1 MSLRDLLLASLVMLI
16 WGINFAVSKLGVAE
30 IPPLLFMA
38 LRFACV
44 ALIIAP
50 FMQPKISQLPGI
62 LLLSV
67 TLGVGHFG
75 LMFLGLASMD
85 AATAAIIIQLQVP
98 FSAALAAFFFKEKL
112 GWLRGAGIAVAF
124 SGVALLSGE
133 PTLPGWLPL
142 LWVVGSG
149 MSFALANV
157 VVKRIGQVNPV
168 LLNGWMALMAAPM
181 LLLLSLIF
189 ESNHLEALQ
198 NARFMGWF
206 AIVYTA
212 IGASII
218 AYSLWYWLV
227 RRYEMNQIVPFSLL
241 APAIGVLAGVVILG
255 ETFTWHKAVGGLLT
269 LLGVSLIQ
277 FAPMLRRRG

>member
-1 MSLRDLLLASLVMLI
+1 VSLRDLLLASLVMLI

-38 LRFACV
+38 FRFACV

-50 FMQPKISQLPGI
+50 FMQPKRHQLPGI

-75 LMFLGLASMD
+75 LMFLGLANMD
-85 AATAAIIIQLQVP
+85 AATAAIVIQLQVP

-142 LWVVGSG
+142 LWVIGSG
-149 MSFALANV
+149 LAFALANV
-157 VVKRIGQVNPV
+157 VVKRIGDVNPV

>member
-1 MSLRDLLLASLVMLI
+1 MLI

-44 ALIIAP
+44 ALIITP
-50 FMQPKISQLPGI
+50 FVQPKLSQLPVI
-62 LLLSV
+62 FLLSL
-67 TLGVGHFG
+67 TLGIGHFG

-85 AATAAIIIQLQVP
+85 AATAAIVIQLQVP

-112 GWLRGAGIAVAF
+112 GWIRGAGIAVAF

-142 LWVVGSG
+142 LWIIGSG
-149 MSFALANV
+149 MGFALANV
-157 VVKRIGQVNPV
+157 VVKRIGAINPV
-168 LLNGWMALMAAPM
+168 MLNGWMALMASPM
-181 LLLLSLIF
+181 LLLLSVIF
-189 ESNHLEALQ
+189 EANHLEALR
-198 NARFMGWF
+198 NAKFIGWF

-255 ETFTWHKAVGGLLT
+255 EAFTWHKGVGGLFT
-269 LLGVSLIQ
+269 LAGVSLIQ
-277 FAPMLRRRG
+277 FAPMLRRR

>member
-38 LRFACV
+38 FRFACV

-50 FMQPKISQLPGI
+50 FMQPKRHQLPGI

-75 LMFLGLASMD
+75 LMFLGLANMD
-85 AATAAIIIQLQVP
+85 AATAAIVIQLQVP

-142 LWVVGSG
+142 LWVIGSG
-149 MSFALANV
+149 LAFALANV
-157 VVKRIGQVNPV
+157 VVKRIGDVNPV

>member
-1 MSLRDLLLASLVMLI
+1 MLI

-38 LRFACV
+38 FRFACV

-50 FMQPKISQLPGI
+50 FMQPKLHQLPGI

-75 LMFLGLASMD
+75 LMFLGLANMD
-85 AATAAIIIQLQVP
+85 AATAAIVIQLQVP

-112 GWLRGAGIAVAF
+112 GWLRGAGITVAF

-142 LWVVGSG
+142 LWVIGSG
-149 MSFALANV
+149 MAFALANV
-157 VVKRIGQVNPV
+157 VVKRIGAINPV
-168 LLNGWMALMAAPM
+168 LLNGWMALMASPM

-189 ESNHLEALQ
+189 ETNHLEALQ
-198 NARFMGWF
+198 NAKFIGWF

-255 ETFTWHKAVGGLLT
+255 ESFTWHKAIGGLLT
-269 LLGVSLIQ
+269 LTGVSLIQ
-277 FAPMLRRRG
+277 FAPMLRRRTTP